1 MAATTLVLCV
11 FRLAA
16 VDDNGADLIR
26 NLDLRR
32 CSIQECVFD
41 FHPVSFPPEALPGG
55 QGTKRAGGH
64 DGHTGGQHLGEGIS
78 KYGGYI
84 ESQVSHK
91 GNSVLYVSSRLS
103 CASQGFE
110 IISLSGVVSPNG
122 L

>member
-64 DGHTGGQHLGEGIS
+64 DGHTVGQRLGEDMA
-78 KYGGYI
+78 KHGGYI
-84 ESQVSHK
+84 EFQ
-91 GNSVLYVSSRLS
+91 NSR
-103 CASQGFE
+103 
-110 IISLSGVVSPNG
+110 
-122 L
+122 